1 MDRTKPLTGELLRLK
16 DEIAQYARDYGLDFP
31 DVIFEICDYETI
43 NILASQGGFP
53 TRYPH
58 WRFGMDYDQVSK
70 NYSYGLQ
77 KIYEMVINT
86 DPCYAYL
93 LNVNPMVDQKI
104 VMAHVYAHADF
115 FKNNYWFKNTN
126 KKMMDVMAN
135 HATKIRRYMNQF
147 GADKVEDF
155 IDSVQSLDNLMDVN
169 FLYQSQNN
177 RKPKKPEEK
186 EEEFDSDLQSHLKTF
201 LRSKEKTTTKKE
213 GPEKIPKKEDF
224 ETSREIDYL
233 PSRDIMG
240 FIMEFGPLKEW
251 QTDVIGILREESYY
265 FLPQRITKIMN
276 EGWASYWHSTI
287 MTQKALKAS
296 EIVDFADHH
305 SAVTVMGPTSIN
317 PYKIGIELFRD
328 IEYRWNTGKFGKEYN
343 DCTDMVLKSQWD
355 KKTMLGREKIFEVRK
370 SHNDVTFLDQFFTEE
385 FCDRQNLFTYKY
397 NPRNGKN
404 EIESRDFIK
413 IKNKLLLSLTNF
425 GSPVIEIGSSNYA
438 NRGEL
443 LLNHLHQGIDLDI
456 GFASDTLRNL
466 YSLWKR
472 PVNLVTKFDD
482 KEVRFLF
489 DGEEVKTIQ

>member
-1 MDRTKPLTGELLRLK
+1 
-16 DEIAQYARDYGLDFP
+16 
-31 DVIFEICDYETI
+31 
-43 NILASQGGFP
+43 
-53 TRYPH
+53 
-58 WRFGMDYDQVSK
+58 
-70 NYSYGLQ
+70 
-77 KIYEMVINT
+77 
-86 DPCYAYL
+86 
-93 LNVNPMVDQKI
+93 
-104 VMAHVYAHADF
+104 
-115 FKNNYWFKNTN
+115 
-126 KKMMDVMAN
+126 
-135 HATKIRRYMNQF
+135 
-147 GADKVEDF
+147 
-155 IDSVQSLDNLMDVN
+155 
-169 FLYQSQNN
+169 
-177 RKPKKPEEK
+177 
-186 EEEFDSDLQSHLKTF
+186 
-201 LRSKEKTTTKKE
+201 
-213 GPEKIPKKEDF
+213 
-224 ETSREIDYL
+224 
-233 PSRDIMG
+233 
-240 FIMEFGPLKEW
+240 
-251 QTDVIGILREESYY
+251 
-265 FLPQRITKIMN
+265 
-276 EGWASYWHSTI
+276 
-287 MTQKALKAS
+287 
-296 EIVDFADHH
+296 
-305 SAVTVMGPTSIN
+305 MGPTSIN

-466 YSLWKR
+466 YSLWRR

-482 KEVRFLF
+482 KEVRFHF